1 MISFYFKEAFKIFK
15 RSPFAA
21 IVIVSITTIAV
32 LMCGFS
38 AGMIYFSSKLADKI
52 KRNIEVSVFVD
63 DYLNDYQVK
72 EIETLLTE
80 ISSIS
85 NVRFIDKDEAA
96 EEFIKETGED
106 FREILSE
113 NPLPRS
119 FVVKFNPDR
128 INPRNFEKEV
138 ERIRK
143 ISGVTDVIYDYDFV
157 IKLFNYLGSL
167 QFLIYL
173 FSAALVILS
182 VYLVYT
188 NSRLQIEANSQLY
201 RTMKLVGAKLIT
213 LKIPIILY
221 GVLIGIFSSL
231 AALAIVYLLELL
243 LTEILNNINF
253 VKFIN
258 VIYLFILLLGISLG
272 LMGGFI
278 SSRRLSLQ
286 TD

>member
-15 RSPFAA
+15 RSPFAT

-38 AGMIYFSSKLADKI
+38 AGMIYFSSKLTDKI

-63 DYLNDYQVK
+63 DYLNDGQLK
-72 EIETLLTE
+72 EIESLLNE
-80 ISSIS
+80 MSSIS
-85 NVRFIDKDEAA
+85 KTRFIDKDEAA
-96 EEFIKETGED
+96 EEFIRETGED

-119 FVVKFNPDR
+119 FVVKFNPEK
-128 INPRNFEKEV
+128 INPRNFEREID
-138 ERIRK
+138 RIRK
-143 ISGVTDVIYDYDFV
+143 ISGVTDVVYDYDF
-157 IKLFNYLGSL
+157 ILKLFNYLGSL
-167 QFLIYL
+167 QILIYL

-188 NSRLQIEANSQLY
+188 NSRLQIEANAQLY

-221 GVLIGIFSSL
+221 GILVGILSSL
-231 AALAIVYLLELL
+231 AALAVVYLSKLL

-272 LMGGFI
+272 LMGSLI

>member
-63 DYLNDYQVK
+63 DYLNDNQVK
-72 EIETLLTE
+72 EIETLLTG

-96 EEFIKETGED
+96 EEFIRETGED

-221 GVLIGIFSSL
+221 GVLVGIFSSL

>member
-63 DYLNDYQVK
+63 DYLNDHQVK